1 MSASK
6 CFLEQEQGLHA
17 KMCIST
23 LQMQAQEA
31 EQRAEAVEAAVQQA
45 PPQSAIKLYVTSAL
59 TAVLSFAVVSG
70 MHQLKCRTGCQTEV
84 MH

>member
-1 MSASK
+1 
-6 CFLEQEQGLHA
+6 
-17 KMCIST
+17 
-23 LQMQAQEA
+23 MQAQEA
-31 EQRAEAVEAAVQQA
+31 EQRAEAVEAAVQQT

-70 MHQLKCRTGCQTEV
+70 MHQSKCGIGCHGVV

>member
-1 MSASK
+1 
-6 CFLEQEQGLHA
+6 
-17 KMCIST
+17 
-23 LQMQAQEA
+23 MQAQEA

-70 MHQLKCRTGCQTEV
+70 MHQSKCRTGCQTEV